1 VASLLNDAGITRR
14 FGDCEFENY
23 LELNPEASRN
33 LAACRRYADNW
44 PDVLDAGKSL
54 VLTGS
59 CGTGKNHLA
68 VSLAK
73 NIIRNHLASVE
84 LTDVMRLTRAVK
96 STWRHN
102 ADTTEESVLDHYASL
117 DLLIIDEVGVQFGS
131 PAEMTILHEVINARY
146 ESVLPTILISNLPP
160 EQLKEFISDR
170 IFDRV
175 TDGGATTW
183 YSTGQV
189 FAAITGACMTPVWR
203 NDELEEA
210 VIGALFLRG
219 DDPEVLDVLSRLPAS
234 TFSVRQYREIYTG
247 ICRQARGGGVLIR
260 CCFASRCRRFRPQF
274 WQPPASAG
282 RNPRCYL
289 TLMFCGAMLVYVMPK
304 QHWKKLEQ
312 IRSASNGES
321 ALAALEAAKLAVSAI
336 DISADTVQPVHIS
349 ELLTAVADEVESRS
363 QGKEETR
370 CLLTGI
376 EELDAKTGGIESTDL
391 VFIAARPSMGKT
403 ELALD
408 IIDKVSAQGMACCF
422 SAWRCRYPDRQA
434 HGIRR
439 RRHVDVSA

>member
-1 VASLLNDAGITRR
+1 HVASLLNDAGITRR

-33 LAACRRYADNW
+33 LAACRRYANNW
-44 PDVLDAGKSL
+44 PGVLDAGKSL

-73 NIIRNHLASVE
+73 NIIRNHLATVE

-175 TDGGATTW
+175 TDGG
-183 YSTGQV
+183 
-189 FAAITGACMTPVWR
+189 R
-203 NDELEEA
+203 N
-210 VIGALFLRG
+210 
-219 DDPEVLDVLSRLPAS
+219 
-234 TFSVRQYREIYTG
+234 Y
-247 ICRQARGGGVLIR
+247 
-260 CCFASRCRRFRPQF
+260 
-274 WQPPASAG
+274 
-282 RNPRCYL
+282 
-289 TLMFCGAMLVYVMPK
+289 
-304 QHWKKLEQ
+304 
-312 IRSASNGES
+312 
-321 ALAALEAAKLAVSAI
+321 
-336 DISADTVQPVHIS
+336 
-349 ELLTAVADEVESRS
+349 
-363 QGKEETR
+363 
-370 CLLTGI
+370 
-376 EELDAKTGGIESTDL
+376 L
-391 VFIAARPSMGKT
+391 VFNWASFRGNNGGHA
-403 ELALD
+403 
-408 IIDKVSAQGMACCF
+408 
-422 SAWRCRYPDRQA
+422 
-434 HGIRR
+434 
-439 RRHVDVSA
+439 

>member
-1 VASLLNDAGITRR
+1 MLNLNQLKEREDLRAQQEKLGDELTFAEEHKLPWGFEGWNSSHTSTLSCPEHGDYEQFTLVGKDFRGAETFKHSRCPSCIRAEQTSVKSSLRKLHVTSLLNDAGITRR

-44 PDVLDAGKSL
+44 PAVLEAGKSL

-102 ADTTEESVLDHYASL
+102 ADITEESVLDHYASL
-117 DLLIIDEVGVQFGS
+117 DLLVIDEVGVQFGS

-175 TDGGATTW
+175 TDGG
-183 YSTGQV
+183 
-189 FAAITGACMTPVWR
+189 R
-203 NDELEEA
+203 N
-210 VIGALFLRG
+210 
-219 DDPEVLDVLSRLPAS
+219 
-234 TFSVRQYREIYTG
+234 Y
-247 ICRQARGGGVLIR
+247 
-260 CCFASRCRRFRPQF
+260 
-274 WQPPASAG
+274 
-282 RNPRCYL
+282 
-289 TLMFCGAMLVYVMPK
+289 
-304 QHWKKLEQ
+304 
-312 IRSASNGES
+312 
-321 ALAALEAAKLAVSAI
+321 
-336 DISADTVQPVHIS
+336 
-349 ELLTAVADEVESRS
+349 
-363 QGKEETR
+363 
-370 CLLTGI
+370 
-376 EELDAKTGGIESTDL
+376 L
-391 VFIAARPSMGKT
+391 VFNWASFRGNNGVIA
-403 ELALD
+403 
-408 IIDKVSAQGMACCF
+408 
-422 SAWRCRYPDRQA
+422 
-434 HGIRR
+434 
-439 RRHVDVSA
+439 